1 PRGAARGRADSRR
14 LPEGQVHEVGSGHH
28 ACEWG
33 PVATGPHTADVWVAA
48 SLNQCDGDAPMII
61 VALVSDRPIIELEDE
76 QPTAFRLGRE

>member
-1 PRGAARGRADSRR
+1 GGRPPRRHVAQRVHQHPAVGGRLA
-14 LPEGQVHEVGSGHH
+14 G
-28 ACEWG
+28 
-33 PVATGPHTADVWVAA
+33 TGPHTADVWVAA

>member
-1 PRGAARGRADSRR
+1 M
-14 LPEGQVHEVGSGHH
+14 
-28 ACEWG
+28 
-33 PVATGPHTADVWVAA
+33 ATGPHTADVWVAA

>member
-1 PRGAARGRADSRR
+1 RGPACGPATPRAGAQAHRGGQRSGRLGARR
-14 LPEGQVHEVGSGHH
+14 P
-28 ACEWG
+28 
-33 PVATGPHTADVWVAA
+33 

>member
-1 PRGAARGRADSRR
+1 VRPPTCTPWAVCCINFSPGGRRSRR
-14 LPEGQVHEVGSGHH
+14 
-28 ACEWG
+28 
-33 PVATGPHTADVWVAA
+33 GPHTADVWVAA

>member
-1 PRGAARGRADSRR
+1 FFGTWAEAPVPRIFG
-14 LPEGQVHEVGSGHH
+14 P
-28 ACEWG
+28 WG
-33 PVATGPHTADVWVAA
+33 PLYYLGDWWWGGRGPPAPHTADVWVAA